1 MICATLEA
9 VVSSVRVVVVD
20 DQPDVRLLL
29 RIALDQPGEGLEV
42 VGDAPDALSAI
53 AAIDETRPD
62 VVILDHMMPGTTG
75 IELAGT
81 LLSRWP
87 DLVIILCSAWISDEL
102 RESARNAGIR
112 AAVSKTSISELP
124 ELIRT
129 LAKPLN

>member
-1 MICATLEA
+1 MIGLSLEA
-9 VVSSVRVVVVD
+9 VVSSLRVVVVD

-29 RIALDQPGEGLEV
+29 RVALDQPGEGLEV
-42 VGDAPDALSAI
+42 VGDAPDAIGAI

-81 LLSRWP
+81 LLARWP

-102 RESARNAGIR
+102 RASARDAGIR
-112 AAVSKTSISELP
+112 AAVSKSSISELP
-124 ELIRT
+124 ALIRA
-129 LAKPLN
+129 LADPLN